1 MKRAVQTTLVIGVSI
16 AAIAWLYVTDVH
28 RLRDSALW
36 GTPAWNSSV
45 WIGLAL
51 GLVAPIVIFIG
62 WRRERGRADSGSS
75 FGRAGLVYSIAM
87 TLVLA
92 LTHSRTGRQSPAD
105 NSFMVIALTA
115 TLGAFVA
122 LGLLPVI
129 ALVSHVVGRR
139 AAVDG
144 AVERRPTV
152 LRKKIKTTTR
162 RRHR

>member
-1 MKRAVQTTLVIGVSI
+1 MKRAVQATLVVGVSV

-45 WIGLAL
+45 GIGLAL
-51 GLVAPIVIFIG
+51 GLVAPIVIFVG
-62 WRRERGRADSGSS
+62 WRRGRDDSRSS
-75 FGRAGLVYSIAM
+75 FGRAGLAYSIAM
-87 TLVLA
+87 TLVFA
-92 LTHSRTGRQSPAD
+92 LTHSRGGRQSPAD

-139 AAVDG
+139 VAVDG
-144 AVERRPTV
+144 AVERRPAV